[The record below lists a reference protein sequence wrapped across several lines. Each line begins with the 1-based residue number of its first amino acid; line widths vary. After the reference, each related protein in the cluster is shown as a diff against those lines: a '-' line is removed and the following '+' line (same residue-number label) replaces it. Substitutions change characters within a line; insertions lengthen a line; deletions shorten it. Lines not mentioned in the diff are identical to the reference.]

1 MMVLKLQLF
10 LLLLA
15 ADQPARNL
23 AVEVFPPKPAQG
35 QMLVIQVKGAE
46 PGDRV
51 SGEFAGRKLR
61 FFIDDRGRVR
71 AITAVSWKQ
80 EPGEASLVVTVQP
93 SRGDPIIVGVAV
105 PVLEYRFEE
114 QELKVNPK
122 YVRPPK
128 EVRARIRRER
138 AAMKSIWRAPPSAR
152 KWRGSF
158 VWPRKDEICSTFG
171 AKRMFNKKLKSRHF
185 GVDIDGKT
193 GDPVVAIG
201 AGRVVMVSDRYY
213 AGGTVVIDHGLRMF
227 SLYFH
232 LSEFLVEVGDSVEK
246 GQLIGK
252 VGRSGRVTGPHL
264 HLGTR
269 VEGLSFDPLSLLE
282 FDFEEGEARP

>member
-1 MMVLKLQLF
+1 
-10 LLLLA
+10 LA
-15 ADQPARNL
+15 TDQPARDL
-23 AVEVFPPKPAQG
+23 AVKVFPPRPAQG
-35 QMLVIQVKGAE
+35 QFLLVQVEGAE

-51 SGEFAGRKLR
+51 SGVFAERKLR
-61 FFIDDRGRVR
+61 FFIDGRGRVR
-71 AITAVSWKQ
+71 ALTAVSWKQ
-80 EPGEASLVVTVQP
+80 KPGDAPLVVTVQP
-93 SRGDPIIVGVAV
+93 PRGDPIIQGVAV
-105 PVLEYRFEE
+105 PVLEFQFEE
-114 QELKVNPK
+114 QELKVSPK

-128 EVRARIRRER
+128 EVRARIKRER
-138 AAMKSIWRAPPSAR
+138 AAMKSIWRALPSRR
-152 KWRGSF
+152 KWSGSF

-171 AKRMFNKKLKSRHF
+171 ANF

-193 GDPVVAIG
+193 GDPVVAMG

-213 AGGTVVIDHGLRMF
+213 AGGTVVIDHGLRLY

-232 LSEFLVEVGDSVEK
+232 LSEFSVEVGDDVEK

-282 FDFEEGEARP
+282 FDFDQGEAQP